1 MRIDALKAALDE
13 LSWREQ
19 VDFELRERR
28 PGRPVDPTIDEG
40 IRRLARTLTP
50 AMLDELASHH
60 PGYESWVLRLS
71 PEVPGDD
78 ARGRADRYRHHPDAE
93 VRYWA
98 GRLRDR

>member
-1 MRIDALKAALDE
+1 MGIDELKRALDE

-28 PGRPVDPTIDEG
+28 PGRPVDPTIEADV
-40 IRRLARTLTP
+40 RRLAGTLTP
-50 AMLDELASHH
+50 AMLDRLAQH
-60 PGYESWVLRLS
+60 PGYEAWVLRLS
-71 PEVPGDD
+71 PAVPGDD
-78 ARGRADRYRHHPDAE
+78 VRGRADRYRRHADAE